1 MSYASQ
7 VGRARVSIRDLHAQ
21 AVCDRCGIW
30 YSINELK
37 WQVDW
42 RGTALANLRIL
53 VCPSCFDRPQ
63 EQLRSI
69 VLPPDPEPIINA
81 RPENFTQDE
90 TDYRSLSQ
98 TPVLDPTTG
107 IPVPSTTLR
116 ITQNCENLV
125 NSPYGEPLGLEQNA
139 IMPQALTNGVPTQY
153 GRVLPVL
160 SIYSSGCLVTV
171 TCSAIH
177 GLTANDQVSVLG
189 LTSANGFY
197 SVQVPTA
204 TVFTFQTASPQN
216 PQLTNAVRI
225 VTAQVGLPRGFT
237 DFPV

>member
-1 MSYASQ
+1 MDVREHSEHRDSGVLYLALSWGIFQVSYASRA
-7 VGRARVSIRDLHAQ
+7 GRAHTSIRNLHAQ

-53 VCPSCFDRPQ
+53 VCPPCYDV
-63 EQLRSI
+63 EQQA
-69 VLPPDPEPIINA
+69 VM
-81 RPENFTQDE
+81 
-90 TDYRSLSQ
+90 
-98 TPVLDPTTG
+98 
-107 IPVPSTTLR
+107 
-116 ITQNCENLV
+116 
-125 NSPYGEPLGLEQNA
+125 PL
-139 IMPQALTNGVPTQY
+139 ALTNGAPTQY

-160 SIYSSGCLVTV
+160 SVTAVGCLVTV
-171 TCSAIH
+171 TCSAVH
-177 GLTANDQVSVLG
+177 GLSANDQVSVLG

-204 TVFTFQTASPQN
+204 TVFTLQTASPQN
-216 PQLTNAVRI
+216 PALTPGVRI
-225 VTAQVGLPRGFT
+225 VTAQVGLPLGFT